1 MSNNL
6 MKSSSLFLLMLVFAQ
21 FFYGASRPR
30 VVVLDTGRE
39 LQLAFDTGRASGTP
53 HHASYTRPQSTSE
66 NRPMTAKP
74 DAIWQQQEK
83 RSDDFQERRSNSN
96 PHIWAP
102 AAASSSAVPSTLHRY
117 WDSFKSEAP
126 AKFYRFVVV
135 FKESGKWFLSFTA
148 PVALAMGHGLLNN
161 FLAHKTGQLRQEP
174 FFVAPWYEIP
184 IGLSALALHAL
195 LGKNLY
201 QKLYDK
207 LYRNPYRDH
216 SEGAATFAVVYLLIS
231 GSLQNVGE
239 RLPMHG
245 TGWRLPIFG
254 SHQTFFDAILSN
266 ISLYAAMHGVFIGG
280 VIVLGMIPDWLE
292 RGSYG

>member
-6 MKSSSLFLLMLVFAQ
+6 MKSSSLFLLMLVSAQ

-39 LQLAFDTGRASGTP
+39 LQLAFDTDRASEMP
-53 HHASYTRPQSTSE
+53 HHASYTRPQSTS
-66 NRPMTAKP
+66 NRPMAAKP

-96 PHIWAP
+96 LHMWAP

-126 AKFYRFVVV
+126 ATCYRFVVV

-148 PVALAMGHGLLNN
+148 PVALAVGHGLLNN
-161 FLAHKTGQLRQEP
+161 FLAHKTGHLRQGA
-174 FFVAPWYEIP
+174 FFEAPWYELP
-184 IGLSALALHAL
+184 IGVSALVMHAFL
-195 LGKNLY
+195 ERNLY

-207 LYRNPYRDH
+207 LYENPYRDH
-216 SEGAATFAVVYLLIS
+216 SGGAALFAVVYLMIS

-239 RLPMHG
+239 RLPMRG
-245 TGWRLPIFG
+245 TGWRLPRFE
-254 SHQTFFDAILSN
+254 SHQTLFDAMFSN
-266 ISLYAAMHGVFIGG
+266 VSLFAGMQGMLVGG
-280 VIVLGMIPDWLE
+280 IAGLCMLPQWLE
-292 RGSYG
+292 HGRND